1 MDYINALNTYK
12 PQIQL
17 AIRTF
22 QKEHPNWRL
31 ERDDLS
37 QEVAL
42 NLLQSWDRWQ
52 AANDMGNYAYGVA
65 VKTCRMAARTLE
77 SDPLGYAV
85 QLPEDDEYD

>member
-1 MDYINALNTYK
+1 MDYTEALDAYK

-22 QKEHPNWRL
+22 QREHPNWRL
-31 ERDDLS
+31 EHEDLT

-42 NLLQSWDRWQ
+42 SLLKSWDRWR
-52 AANDMGNYAYGVA
+52 AANDMGSYAYGVTI
-65 VKTCRMAARTLE
+65 KTCRMTARTLE

-85 QLPEDDEYD
+85 QLPEDEERD